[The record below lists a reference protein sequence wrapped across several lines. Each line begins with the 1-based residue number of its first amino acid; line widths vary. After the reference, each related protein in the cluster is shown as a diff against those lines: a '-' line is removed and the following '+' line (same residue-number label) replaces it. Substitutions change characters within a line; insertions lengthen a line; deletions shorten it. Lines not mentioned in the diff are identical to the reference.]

1 MIEPNLHPLEASDGH
16 LAGDVETLDGLSLDD
31 DFRGGGVGRGWG
43 KFGGW
48 LGIGEGWSPCTKGE
62 FDGTDGNFIAD
73 GQGPSG
79 GEALAIDPSSSGA
92 VDVFDAAGFA
102 VPSKGGVL
110 SGNFQLTEE
119 EIAFG
124 RATRDPAA
132 LVKRKIFR
140 WEAVDNC

>member
-16 LAGDVETLDGLSLDD
+16 LAYDVETFDGLSLDD
-31 DFRGGGVGRGWG
+31 DFRGGGFGRGWG

-48 LGIGEGWSPCTKGE
+48 LGIDEGWRPCAKGE
-62 FDGTDGNFIAD
+62 FDGTEGNFIAD
-73 GQGPSG
+73 GQRPSG
-79 GEALAIDPSSSGA
+79 GEALAIDPSSPGA
-92 VDVFDAAGFA
+92 IDVFDAAAFA

-110 SGNFQLTEE
+110 SGNFQLTED

-124 RATRDPAA
+124 RPTRDPAPLA
-132 LVKRKIFR
+132 KRKKFR

>member
-31 DFRGGGVGRGWG
+31 DFRGGRFGSGWG

-48 LGIGEGWSPCTKGE
+48 LGIDEGWSPCT
-62 FDGTDGNFIAD
+62 D

-110 SGNFQLTEE
+110 SGNFQLTEA